1 MSTPTVITVQ
11 GSHSQW
17 FAAERGTVQVSV
29 AFDGPDRAPVF
40 EKATR
45 ATAGVTDALAGM
57 LDADTGPVTR
67 WSSDQVRVWSER
79 PWNQQGKQLAP
90 VFHAV
95 IGVSARFSDFDA
107 LAGWVEKI
115 ATDEG
120 VSVSSISWDLTDATR
135 KTVTDDVRRAAVADA
150 LDKARVYAS
159 AVGLGEPRAVAI
171 ADVGMLSEQGP
182 SPVSGGGMERM
193 AFKSQSS
200 PMMAMDA
207 GGGLSFT
214 PEKIEVSAG
223 VDVRFSAS

>member
-11 GSHSQW
+11 GSHSEW
-17 FAAERGTVQVSV
+17 FAAERGTVQVSI
-29 AFDGPDRAPVF
+29 AFDGPDRAPAF

-45 ATAGVTDALAGM
+45 AAAGVTDALAGM
-57 LDADTGPVTR
+57 LDADAGPVTR

-115 ATDEG
+115 ATSEG
-120 VSVSSISWDLTDATR
+120 VSVSSITWDLTDDKR

-150 LDKARVYAS
+150 LGKARVYAS
-159 AVGLGEPRAVAI
+159 AVGLGEPAAVAI
-171 ADVGMLSEQGP
+171 ADVGMLSDQGP
-182 SPVSGGGMERM
+182 SPVAGGGFERM
-193 AFKSQSS
+193 AFKAQSA
-200 PMMAMDA
+200 PMAMDA